1 MVVSM
6 QFSTLIFPFKSTE
19 IIAVNDL
26 SNNFRS
32 SEHIN
37 ESKHTS
43 VIWGALINIMI
54 GIILHMRE
62 KVIFREKENL

>member
-6 QFSTLIFPFKSTE
+6 QFDTLIFPSKSIE
-19 IIAVNDL
+19 IIAISDL
-26 SNNFRS
+26 SNNLIS

-37 ESKHTS
+37 EFKHTS
-43 VIWGALINIMI
+43 AIWGALINLMI

-62 KVIFREKENL
+62 KVIFRDKENF